1 MRFGIDIGGTKT
13 HAVAIDDEVTIVA
26 QVRRETGTGA
36 EQVVES
42 AVAAARALAEQ
53 AGLAMAAVESIG
65 VGIPGAV
72 DQATGRVTH
81 AVNLGFDELDLRRI
95 MRQRLDVDVSVE
107 NDVNA
112 AALGAYHLNGHDISS
127 MAYLNLGT
135 GLAAG
140 LVLGGRLWRGSD
152 GIAGE
157 IGHIP
162 IDPHGEICACGQRGC
177 LETVA
182 SGSGLAKRWPS
193 SDSQHVLS
201 LYAAAERG
209 DADAIAV
216 QADFVGAVASAVRIL
231 VLTAGVDV
239 VVIGGGISELGE
251 RLRSDVAAI
260 LDDWAATS
268 PFLASL
274 KLAARL
280 RIVPDRSVT
289 AAVGAALVPL
299 L

>member
-13 HAVAIDDEVTIVA
+13 HAVAIDDEVTILA
-26 QVRRETGTGA
+26 QVRRETGSGA
-36 EQVVES
+36 ERV
-42 AVAAARALAEQ
+42 VAAAVDTVRSLAAQ
-53 AGLAMAAVESIG
+53 TGVNVTDVTSIG
-65 VGIPGAV
+65 IGIPGAV
-72 DQATGRVTH
+72 DHATGRVTH
-81 AVNLGFDELDLRRI
+81 AVNLGFEDLDLGRL
-95 MRQRLDVDVSVE
+95 MRNQLGADVVVE

-112 AALGAYHLNGHDISS
+112 AALGAYHLNGNGISS

-157 IGHIP
+157 IGHVP
-162 IDPHGEICACGQRGC
+162 IDPRGEVCACGQRGC

-193 SDSQHVLS
+193 TDAHHARALF
-201 LYAAAERG
+201 AAADLG
-209 DADAIAV
+209 DPDAVAV
-216 QADFVGAVASAVRIL
+216 KTDFVDAVASAVRLL

-239 VVIGGGISELGE
+239 VVVGGGISELGD
-251 RLRSDVAAI
+251 RLRTEVAAI

-274 KLAARL
+274 KLSERL

-289 AAVGAALVPL
+289 AAVGAALVAVL
-299 L
+299 